1 MARKFLDLMFTPSVV
16 ETQSKFGHGQGQRL
30 AENKA
35 LRELELEDDLLSGA
49 EAEFIQARDSF
60 YMATVNEDGWP
71 YVQHRGGPTGFL
83 KVLDG
88 KTLAYADFRGNQQ
101 MLSMGNVQGNTRTSL
116 FFMDYANQRRLKIL
130 AHGEYVDARE
140 ASGTIAEL
148 LEAVTDA
155 DYPAHIERI
164 VLFHVVAYD
173 WNCPQHITRRFTE
186 PEWRAAN
193 DR

>member
-1 MARKFLDLMFTPSVV
+1 MARKFLDLTFTPSVV
-16 ETQSKFGHGQGQRL
+16 ETQLQFGHGQGQRL

-35 LRELELEDDLLSGA
+35 LRELELEDDVLSGA

-60 YMATVNEDGWP
+60 YMATVNEDDWP

-83 KVLDG
+83 KVLDE
-88 KTLAYADFRGNQQ
+88 KTLAYADYRGNQQ
-101 MLSMGNVQGNTRTSL
+101 MLSMGNLQGNTRTSL

-130 AHGEYVDARE
+130 AHSEYVDARE
-140 ASGTIAEL
+140 ATGTIAEL
-148 LEAVTDA
+148 LKSVTDA

-173 WNCPQHITRRFTE
+173 WNCPQHITPRYTRS
-186 PEWRAAN
+186 EWRAAT
-193 DR
+193 DL